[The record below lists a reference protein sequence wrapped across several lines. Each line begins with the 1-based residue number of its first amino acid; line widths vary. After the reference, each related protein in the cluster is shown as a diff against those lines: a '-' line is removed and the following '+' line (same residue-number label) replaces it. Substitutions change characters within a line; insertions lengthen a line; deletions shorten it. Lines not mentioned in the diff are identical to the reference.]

1 MTYHLDSQ
9 DALLI
14 VDVQYDFLAGGS
26 LAVPDAEAI
35 IPVLNSYIKIFK
47 QASLP
52 VFATRDYHP
61 VDHCSFQVMGGQ
73 WPVHCV
79 AGSRGAE
86 FCAELKLPSRT
97 IIVSKAITK
106 DQDSYS
112 AFQGT
117 DLEEQLKR
125 GGTRRL
131 FVGGLATDF
140 CVLHSVKSALS
151 LGFQVMVLKDAV
163 RAVNLQPDDGDRARK
178 EMRELGAVETLLKEV
193 VA

>member
-1 MTYHLDSQ
+1 MNYHLDSQ

-26 LAVPDAEAI
+26 LAIPDAEAI
-35 IPVLNSYIKIFK
+35 IPVLNSYIKIFN

-61 VDHCSFQVMGGQ
+61 VDHCSFQAMGGQ

-97 IIVSKAITK
+97 IIISKAVTK
-106 DQDSYS
+106 DREAYS
-112 AFQGT
+112 TFQGT

-125 GGTRRL
+125 GEIRRL
-131 FVGGLATDF
+131 FIGGLATDF
-140 CVLHSVKSALS
+140 CVLYSVRDALS
-151 LGFQVMVLKDAV
+151 FGLQVMVLKDAI
-163 RAVNLQPDDGDRARK
+163 RAVNLQPDDGDRARQ
-178 EMRELGAVETLLKEV
+178 EMRELGAVEILLKEV
-193 VA
+193 GA